1 MCRQANYLL
10 YVLLTA
16 VISSLL
22 LFSAC
27 TNDLKKIREISAKQ
41 VNSPADTT
49 RGVDMIFSDSAKVK
63 ARVISPLM
71 LEYQLSKE
79 IKQAYTK
86 MPKGIRII
94 FFDTDKSEMGNIIAD
109 TAYYYP
115 ATKVFLLLKNV
126 VVTSAKKDVFT
137 SDELKW
143 DQITHK
149 ITSSKPINV
158 KMANGNIVHGTS
170 LETNEKFDP
179 YTIPNQTG
187 IIYIDRKLGQ

>member
-1 MCRQANYLL
+1 MYRQANYLL
-10 YVLLTA
+10 YVLLMAIT
-16 VISSLL
+16 SSLL
-22 LFSAC
+22 LVSAC
-27 TNDLKKIREISAKQ
+27 TNDLKKIQEISAKQ

-71 LEYQLSKE
+71 LEYQASKE

-86 MPKGIRII
+86 MPKGIHII
-94 FFDTDKSEMGNIIAD
+94 FFDADKSEMGNIIAD

-126 VVTSAKKDVFT
+126 VVTSAKKDVFK

-143 DQITHK
+143 DQVTHK
-149 ITSSKPINV
+149 ITSSKPIDV